1 MSHVVDVILMA
12 VAEPYWTNDREP
24 VVPAELKYI
33 VSVVIAIV
41 TTWLVMLINVI
52 AVPIAY
58 ATLPFAGIVN
68 VRAFASV
75 EG

>member
-1 MSHVVDVILMA
+1 MSQVVDVILMA
-12 VAEPYWTNDREP
+12 VAEPYWAKDREP

-52 AVPIAY
+52 AVPIA
-58 ATLPFAGIVN
+58 
-68 VRAFASV
+68 
-75 EG
+75 